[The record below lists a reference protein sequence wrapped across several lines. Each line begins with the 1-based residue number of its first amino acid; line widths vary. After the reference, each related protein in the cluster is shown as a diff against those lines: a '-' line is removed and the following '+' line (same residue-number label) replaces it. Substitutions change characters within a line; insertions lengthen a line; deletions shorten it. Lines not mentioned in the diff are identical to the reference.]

1 MLGTL
6 PTIGADVTVDPA
18 PVVLGGALPALVTP
32 LSDPTT
38 LDPVGIGA
46 LVRRALADGASGVL
60 VAGTTGEGSLL
71 EPDQREELTALARA
85 ALDGLGPTTAPLL
98 LAGASGPSLPALH
111 ADVARLGAAGADA
124 VLVLPPPLQPLTSD
138 EVADLHLAVAERAV
152 VPTLAYHIPQLTG
165 SPLTPDAVRR
175 LAAHE
180 RIIGM
185 KDSSP
190 DADRRAAF
198 VDVAAGVDGFAVL
211 TGHAPTLAAAL
222 AAGVDGSITA
232 VANVRLR
239 QIVALHA
246 EVAAG
251 ERPQSAAGE
260 RGDDDTEVAA
270 GRDSEVA
277 RLQAGLARL
286 TAGIGAVGSSVPAV
300 LKAALQLD
308 GILNERWCT
317 PPLRSVPGNRL
328 DHVRTALLR

>member
-1 MLGTL
+1 M
-6 PTIGADVTVDPA
+6 TVDAAPGAA
-18 PVVLGGALPALVTP
+18 PVDLGGAFPALVTP

-38 LDPVGIGA
+38 LDPVGIGD
-46 LVRRALADGASGVL
+46 LVRRAVSDGASGVL

-71 EPDQREELTALARA
+71 EPEQREELTALARA
-85 ALDGLGPTTAPLL
+85 AITDLGIEDVPRL

-124 VLVLPPPLQPLTSD
+124 VLVLPPPLQPLTPD
-138 EVADLHLAVAERAV
+138 EVADLHLAVAERAA
-152 VPTLAYHIPQLTG
+152 VPTLAYHIPQLAG

-175 LAAHE
+175 IAAHE

-198 VDVAAGVDGFAVL
+198 VDVAAGVDGFTVL

-222 AAGVDGSITA
+222 AAGVEGSITA

-246 EVAAG
+246 AVASTDGRQVGGSG
-251 ERPQSAAGE
+251 ERTADDAVVGAGQD
-260 RGDDDTEVAA
+260 G
-270 GRDSEVA
+270 EVA
-277 RLQAGLARL
+277 RLQAGLTRL
-286 TAGIGAVGSSVPAV
+286 TAGIGAVGASVPAV

-308 GILNERWCT
+308 GILGERWCT
-317 PPLRSVPGNRL
+317 PPLASVPGNRL

>member
-1 MLGTL
+1 M
-6 PTIGADVTVDPA
+6 TVEAA

-32 LSDPTT
+32 LRDPTT
-38 LDPVGIGA
+38 LDPVGIDA

-85 ALDGLGPTTAPLL
+85 ALDGLGTEAVPLL
-98 LAGASGPSLPALH
+98 LAGASGSSLAALH

-124 VLVLPPPLQPLTSD
+124 VLVLPPPLQPLTPE
-138 EVADLHLAVAERAV
+138 EVADLHLAVAERAA

-175 LAAHE
+175 IAAHE

-222 AAGVDGSITA
+222 AAGVDGSVTA

-246 EVAAG
+246 AVTAVTAIGAIAAG
-251 ERPQSAAGE
+251 EGQQSGGGE
-260 RGDDDTEVAA
+260 RGDDGTEVAV

-286 TAGIGAVGSSVPAV
+286 TAGIGAVGASVPAV

-308 GILNERWCT
+308 GILSERWCT

>member
-1 MLGTL
+1 MTVATA
-6 PTIGADVTVDPA
+6 PGAA
-18 PVVLGGALPALVTP
+18 PVDLAGALPALVTP
-32 LSDPTT
+32 LNDPTT
-38 LDPVGIGA
+38 LDPVGIGD
-46 LVRRALADGASGVL
+46 LVRRAVADGASGVL

-71 EPDQREELTALARA
+71 EPEQREELTALARA
-85 ALDGLGPTTAPLL
+85 AITDLGIDDAPLL
-98 LAGASGPSLPALH
+98 LAGASGSSLPALH
-111 ADVARLGAAGADA
+111 ADVTRLGVAGADA
-124 VLVLPPPLQPLTSD
+124 VLVLPPPLQPLTPD
-138 EVADLHLAVAERAV
+138 EVADLHLAVAERAA

-175 LAAHE
+175 IAAHE
-180 RIIGM
+180 RVIGM

-246 EVAAG
+246 AAASGDGPQVDGPHRGGVG
-251 ERPQSAAGE
+251 ERADEGTQVGTG
-260 RGDDDTEVAA
+260 GD
-270 GRDSEVA
+270 GEVA
-277 RLQAGLARL
+277 RLQAGLTRL
-286 TAGIGAVGSSVPAV
+286 TAGIGAVGASVPAV

-308 GILNERWCT
+308 GIIRERWCT
-317 PPLRSVPGNRL
+317 PPLASVPGNRL